1 MPPGNQRPDKK
12 CGNIGW
18 GDLNIK
24 GLRWFR
30 ALCDPDG
37 DNPCCY
43 NNKCV
48 NKTMEECRC
57 TNCLDMRRPV
67 QAEYATWQP
76 VHPSCKPKNWT
87 VAEVCRLL
95 ANSTLF
101 FLGDSFVRHVYTA
114 LLLTVTGNDVTGAHR
129 KNIAEGKSSFRSF
142 CFVFQFIPVRLALSK
157 AGCKVRKAL
166 RHFAHST

>member
-114 LLLTVTGNDVTGAHR
+114 LLLAVTGNDVTGAH
-129 KNIAEGKSSFRSF
+129 KKDIPDGKSRLLLRSAPRWGT
-142 CFVFQFIPVRLALSK
+142 VDTDDDVPSAGNPELATILSP
-157 AGCKVRKAL
+157 
-166 RHFAHST
+166 